1 MALETKLVS
10 FEMSWTLLV
19 LVQTWN
25 LPLKN
30 IEYILVK
37 DVRVRE
43 NIELFII
50 YIKSQEWKQEY
61 HFIKIEREVFV
72 VI

>member
-43 NIELFII
+43 NIDLFII